1 MTTLV
6 IGQPAHFT
14 VTVQRDG
21 QPVAIAQDAVI
32 AAALYTADG
41 RTLVSSLAAPQ
52 PDAAGAAWTDGVVAV
67 DVTDTVSAALAPG
80 DLVLTLTSAAFGASR
95 FRVSVE
101 AADAPTASLLFV
113 RDLVVAE
120 IRADRLIAA
129 ASLLGRST
137 PMSDDYIWQKVLA
150 AEAEIGRTL
159 RVPLAPTQ
167 FFSVPPT
174 DEQIAALPSGMPWA
188 VDPGYDYDPGFFRSE
203 RWGFIVTRQKPI
215 QSVQEV
221 KFVYPDQIQG
231 LFKLP
236 LDWLRMDAKYGHI
249 RFVPATQTFAAPL
262 SAFLMQALGGG
273 RTIPFMIHL
282 TYVAGLA
289 NAARDYPDLLDIIK
303 KKAVLKVI
311 EDRFLPQSG
320 SISADGL
327 SQSISVQMDQYA
339 GMIDHVLNG
348 EQGSNG
354 GLMTAIHG
362 VRVGAMVG
370 V

>member
-1 MTTLV
+1 
-6 IGQPAHFT
+6 
-14 VTVQRDG
+14 
-21 QPVAIAQDAVI
+21 
-32 AAALYTADG
+32 
-41 RTLVSSLAAPQ
+41 
-52 PDAAGAAWTDGVVAV
+52 
-67 DVTDTVSAALAPG
+67 
-80 DLVLTLTSAAFGASR
+80 
-95 FRVSVE
+95 
-101 AADAPTASLLFV
+101 
-113 RDLVVAE
+113 
-120 IRADRLIAA
+120 
-129 ASLLGRST
+129 
-137 PMSDDYIWQKVLA
+137 MSDDYIWQKVLA

-159 RVPLAPTQ
+159 RVPLVPTQ
-167 FFSVPPT
+167 FFPVQPT
-174 DEQIAALPSGMPWA
+174 DEQIAALPDGMPWG

-203 RWGFIVTRQKPI
+203 RWGFIVARQKPI

-221 KFVYPDQIQG
+221 RFVYPDQIQG

-236 LDWLRMDAKYGHI
+236 LDWVRMDAKYGHI

-303 KKAVLKVI
+303 KKAILKIV

-339 GMIDHVLNG
+339 GVVDHLLNG
-348 EQGSNG
+348 DQGSNG